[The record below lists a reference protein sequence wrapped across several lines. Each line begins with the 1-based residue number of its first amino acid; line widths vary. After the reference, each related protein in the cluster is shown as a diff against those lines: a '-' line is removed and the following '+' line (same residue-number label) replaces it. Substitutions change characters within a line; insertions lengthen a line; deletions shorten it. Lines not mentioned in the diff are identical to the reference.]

1 LNINA
6 VSRTGWRRNVC
17 LPYRREGDVADKV
30 MLNCEIKKETDD
42 FLKALKMRAADE
54 QGIARLSYGW
64 AVDEIV
70 RRLKQLGVSTKS
82 LQSLAVTGKVQ

>member
-1 LNINA
+1 MC
-6 VSRTGWRRNVC
+6 V
-17 LPYRREGDVADKV
+17 LPYRNPEDEGEMADKV